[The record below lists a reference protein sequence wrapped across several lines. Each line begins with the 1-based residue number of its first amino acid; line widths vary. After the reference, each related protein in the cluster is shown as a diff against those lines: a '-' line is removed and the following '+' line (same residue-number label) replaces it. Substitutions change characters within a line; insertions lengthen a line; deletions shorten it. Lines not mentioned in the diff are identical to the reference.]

1 MVLYNRQR
9 RHAGAQFLRPKKLL
23 PEAILLIAIAVG
35 LYTNI
40 LRLAAPLLA
49 QSGHVYAVTQP
60 ASHVAAPASAT
71 NAGASTTDAEPQI
84 TPSNV
89 RAVAT
94 PAIETPRACT
104 GNTYALPQPVSLSG
118 AAFGLTKQIDTP
130 TYYTVYGSSVSA
142 LRNAVVDCPLRKA
155 AGAFHATTAYQLNWA
170 YTPVAEKGVCSIK
183 DIKVGLH
190 VNQLMPAFSP
200 GSTVSSEVRSAWD
213 AYSRALQTHENG
225 HTAINTDYAARLT
238 TALQNVGQMDC
249 STLTRQ
255 VQTIIDTHV
264 TMLNTANE
272 LYDAQTNH
280 GATQGAVL

>member
-9 RHAGAQFLRPKKLL
+9 RHAGAQLLRPQKPR
-23 PEAILLIAIAVG
+23 PEALLLIVIVFG

-40 LRLAAPLLA
+40 LRITVPLFTRPA
-49 QSGHVYAVTQP
+49 IAYAVTQP
-60 ASHVAAPASAT
+60 ASRGAEPVGAT
-71 NAGASTTDAEPQI
+71 NAGATVADAGPQTVPSSTESLSA
-84 TPSNV
+84 PS
-89 RAVAT
+89 
-94 PAIETPRACT
+94 IETPRACT
-104 GNTYALPQPVSLSG
+104 GNSYTQPGPLSLSG
-118 AAFGLTKQIDTP
+118 AAQGLTSQIDTP
-130 TYYTVYGSSVSA
+130 TYYNVYGASLPA
-142 LRNAVVDCPLRKA
+142 IRDAITNCPLRKA

-200 GSTVSSEVRSAWD
+200 GSTVSSEVRSTWD

-238 TALQNVGQMDC
+238 TALQNLGQMDC
-249 STLTRQ
+249 STLTQQ
-255 VQTIIDTHV
+255 VQTTIDSHI

-280 GATQGAVL
+280 GATQGTIL